1 MLCDFPKVLTKLRQQ
16 KGYSQKNVAKDL
28 GISPALLSHY
38 EKGIRE
44 CGLDFLIKLANYYD
58 VSCDY
63 LLGVSNLTK
72 PEQYETDQ
80 RASATNEYL
89 KAAKSHNPTAY
100 KLSCSII
107 DTTLYRLTRTLCDSA
122 MRSDTFEFDLDG
134 RAYHNIASGQE
145 AIFFDK
151 LSDLP
156 KERKKI
162 QSDDYKNLKNSIKT
176 AEKGLSK
183 LVK

>member
-16 KGYSQKNVAKDL
+16 KGYSQKNVASDL

-89 KAAKSHNPTAY
+89 KAAN
-100 KLSCSII
+100 LG
-107 DTTLYRLTRTLCDSA
+107 TL
-122 MRSDTFEFDLDG
+122 
-134 RAYHNIASGQE
+134 Q
-145 AIFFDK
+145 
-151 LSDLP
+151 
-156 KERKKI
+156 
-162 QSDDYKNLKNSIKT
+162 LK
-176 AEKGLSK
+176 
-183 LVK
+183 